1 MDAEATLRR
10 SVKAFWMFMPWL
22 PYHISLAKL
31 NKHCAFSNDEEM
43 FWSHP
48 AAGKFA
54 KKELPTAKLEL
65 TLESFDV
72 DCFFVGSFTLVS
84 EKMRSAMALAA
95 ADVQYFDVDA
105 SRSARLP
112 QSKHYQI
119 MHIPVTEDVSDPENS
134 DYTYHHWSDGSV
146 TGGSPIA
153 AAFRPDAKPTHEI
166 FYDKFFKVIYSTDEF
181 ALRVLR
187 AGCSGIRFF
196 DPARGFGGDASAFRT
211 VRGVEQE
218 VKWDPFRKIL
228 RTKLIQEIP

>member
-1 MDAEATLRR
+1 L
-10 SVKAFWMFMPWL
+10 KIFWMFMPWL
-22 PYHISLAKL
+22 SPHIGLGKL
-31 NKHCAFSNDEEM
+31 NKHCAFSNETEM

-65 TLESFDV
+65 TLKNFDF
-72 DCFFVGSFTLVS
+72 DCFPWGMFTLVS
-84 EKMRSAMALAA
+84 EKMRSAMALGP
-95 ADVQYFDVDA
+95 ADVQYFEVD
-105 SRSARLP
+105 SSQSARLP

-119 MHIPVTEDVSDPENS
+119 MHIPVTEDVSDPKNS
-134 DYTYHHWSDGSV
+134 DYTYRHHSDGSV

-153 AAFRPDAKPTHEI
+153 VAFRPDAEPTHEI
-166 FYDKFFKVIYSTDEF
+166 FYDRFFKVIYCTDEF

-196 DPARGFGGDASAFRT
+196 DPARPFGGNGSAFRT

-228 RTKLIQEIP
+228 RTKLIQEIS

>member
-1 MDAEATLRR
+1 M
-10 SVKAFWMFMPWL
+10 VMPWL
-22 PYHISLAKL
+22 PYHISPGKL
-31 NKHCAFSNDEEM
+31 NKHCRFSNETEM
-43 FWSHP
+43 FRSHL
-48 AAGKFA
+48 AAGAFA
-54 KKELPTAKLEL
+54 KNGLPTAKLEL

-72 DCFFVGSFTLVS
+72 DCFTESWFTLVS
-84 EKMRSAMALAA
+84 EKMRCAMALGP
-95 ADVQYFDVDA
+95 ADVQYFEVDS

-119 MHIPVTEDVSDPENS
+119 MHIPVTEDVSDPKNS
-134 DYTYHHWSDGSV
+134 DYTYHHFSDGSV
-146 TGGSPIA
+146 TGGSPRA
-153 AAFRPDAKPTHEI
+153 VAFRPDAEPTHEI
-166 FYDKFFKVIYSTDEF
+166 FYDRFFKVIYCTDEF

-196 DPARGFGGDASAFRT
+196 DPARFGGNASAFRT

>member
-1 MDAEATLRR
+1 
-10 SVKAFWMFMPWL
+10 VKIFWMVMPWL
-22 PYHISLAKL
+22 PDHISLSKL
-31 NKHCAFSNDEEM
+31 NKHCGFSNDAEM
-43 FWSHP
+43 FGSHL

-54 KKELPTAKLEL
+54 KNGLPTAKLEL

-72 DCFFVGSFTLVS
+72 DCFMESWFTLVS
-84 EKMRSAMALAA
+84 EKMRCAMALGPT
-95 ADVQYFDVDA
+95 DVQYFDVDA

-119 MHIPVTEDVSDPENS
+119 MHIPVTEDVSDPKNS
-134 DYTYHHWSDGSV
+134 DYTYHHRSDGSV

-153 AAFRPDAKPTHEI
+153 VAFRPDAEPTHEI
-166 FYDKFFKVIYSTDEF
+166 FYDRFFKVIYCTDGF

-196 DPARGFGGDASAFRT
+196 DPARDFGGNASAFRT
-211 VRGVEQE
+211 LRGVEQE

-228 RTKLIQEIP
+228 RTQLIQEIP

>member
-1 MDAEATLRR
+1 
-10 SVKAFWMFMPWL
+10 VKIFWMFMPWL
-22 PYHISLAKL
+22 SPHIGLGKL
-31 NKHCAFSNDEEM
+31 NKHCSFLNETEM
-43 FWSHP
+43 FRSHP

-65 TLESFDV
+65 TLENFDF
-72 DCFFVGSFTLVS
+72 DCFPRGMFTLVS
-84 EKMRSAMALAA
+84 EKMRSAMALGP

-105 SRSARLP
+105 SQSARLP
-112 QSKHYQI
+112 QSMHYQI
-119 MHIPVTEDVSDPENS
+119 MHIPVTEDVSDPKNS
-134 DYTYHHWSDGSV
+134 DYTYHHFSDGSV
-146 TGGSPIA
+146 TGGSPRA
-153 AAFRPDAKPTHEI
+153 VAFRPDAEPTHEI
-166 FYDKFFKVIYSTDEF
+166 FYDRFFKVIYCTDEF

-196 DPARGFGGDASAFRT
+196 DPARFGGNASAFRT